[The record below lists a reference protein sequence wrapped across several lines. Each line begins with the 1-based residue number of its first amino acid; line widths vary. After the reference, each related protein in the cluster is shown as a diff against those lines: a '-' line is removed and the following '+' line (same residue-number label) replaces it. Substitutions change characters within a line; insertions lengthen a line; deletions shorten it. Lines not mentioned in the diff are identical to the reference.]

1 MSLPDPARV
10 IVKVRVEWPDTDA
23 ATHYQYSVVM
33 RWIQVAEATLHQR
46 LGIAER
52 TFGSTPRVHFD
63 ADFKRRLWFLDEV
76 DVVFVVEHV
85 GGTSLRYGFQVTKG
99 DEVAV
104 QGTLVCVYMPRGHD
118 RPLRWPDDMRE
129 LFSTAGDVTVLA

>member
-1 MSLPDPARV
+1 V

-52 TFGSTPRVHFD
+52 TFGSTPRVHLEV
-63 ADFKRRLWFLDEV
+63 DFKRRLWFLDEV
-76 DVVFVVEHV
+76 DVDFFVDRV
-85 GGTSLRYGFQVTKG
+85 GRTSLRYGFKVRKG
-99 DEVAV
+99 DVVAA
-104 QGTLVCVYMPRGHD
+104 QGAMVCAYMPSGCES
-118 RPLRWPDDMRE
+118 PVPWPEDMRE
-129 LFSTAGDVTVLA
+129 LFGESGDVTDRL